1 MMWWRRCCFGK
12 TEINHGS
19 RRLLGHEVDG
29 GGGDPELM
37 EACCGGIQV
46 LEDARRCSFVRNKPR
61 TTVFRWWVS
70 RDGVGRRKETK
81 IEALTQVRIK
91 VVVAWDGVNQQVASL
106 PQRTRHGGGRRQ
118 DWAANTRS
126 DGSRP
131 EEDSDGGKGSPLAEL
146 SRSTEKTIRIWPM
159 RLLLSAEER
168 EILGCARVRIEGRGS

>member
-1 MMWWRRCCFGK
+1 MLWWYPG
-12 TEINHGS
+12 
-19 RRLLGHEVDG
+19 
-29 GGGDPELM
+29 
-37 EACCGGIQV
+37 
-46 LEDARRCSFVRNKPR
+46 ARRCSFVRNTPR

-91 VVVAWDGVNQQVASL
+91 VVVAWDGVYQQVASL

-131 EEDSDGGKGSPLAEL
+131 EEDSDG
-146 SRSTEKTIRIWPM
+146 
-159 RLLLSAEER
+159 
-168 EILGCARVRIEGRGS
+168 EGFTGGGAIQIHGEDD